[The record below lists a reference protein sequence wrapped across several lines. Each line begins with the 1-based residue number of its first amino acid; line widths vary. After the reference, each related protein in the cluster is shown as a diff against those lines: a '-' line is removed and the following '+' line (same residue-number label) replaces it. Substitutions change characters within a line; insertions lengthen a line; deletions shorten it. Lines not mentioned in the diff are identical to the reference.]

1 MPPSLK
7 RSRRAAFTQSLK
19 KAEIRMAQA
28 GKPIFLDYDQAALDA
43 QYNNRLR
50 WPDYKEHFANW
61 RTWSIRTRAKL
72 PCHLDL
78 AFGPDPTENLDIF
91 PAAPSCA
98 DSGAPLCVFIHGG
111 YWYSLDKADYSY
123 VAEGLRPHGIA
134 TAVNN
139 FGLAPDTGMDEIV
152 RQNRAALAWLW
163 RNARTYGAD
172 PDRIYVCGHSAGG
185 HLAVMLLATN
195 WPAFESGLPGDLVKG
210 VCSIG
215 GLFDME
221 AIRLS
226 YLNKTL
232 KMSKQEAAR
241 NAPLE
246 QRYPFSAPLS
256 LVVAVDETPEYHRQ
270 SQAMAD
276 LWRGLAYPVELLVP
290 RGLNH
295 FDVVNQL
302 RDPGCELVKVQ
313 LAEMKKSFRQSRNRT
328 P

>member
-1 MPPSLK
+1 MTEK
-7 RSRRAAFTQSLK
+7 TVY
-19 KAEIRMAQA
+19 
-28 GKPIFLDYDQAALDA
+28 LDYDQAGLDA

-50 WPDYKEHFANW
+50 WPDYKHHFANW
-61 RTWSIRTRAKL
+61 RVWSTETCAKL

-78 AFGPDPTENLDIF
+78 AFGPDAIEKLDIL
-91 PAAPSCA
+91 PAEKP
-98 DSGAPLCVFIHGG
+98 GAPLYVFIHGG

-123 VAEGLRPHGIA
+123 VAEGFRPHGIA

-139 FGLAPDTGMDEIV
+139 FGLAPETSMDEIV

-163 RNARTYGAD
+163 RNARACGAD

-185 HLAVMLLATN
+185 HLALMLLATD
-195 WPAFESGLPGDLVKG
+195 WPEFGAGLPRDLVKG
-210 VCSIG
+210 ACAIG

-232 KMSKQEAAR
+232 KMSPEEARR
-241 NAPLE
+241 NEPLSL
-246 QRYPFSAPLS
+246 RYPVSAPLS

-276 LWRGLAYPVELLVP
+276 RWRSLGYPVELLVP
-290 RGLNH
+290 GGLNH

-302 RDPGCELVKVQ
+302 RDPDCDLVHVQ
-313 LAEMKKSFRQSRNRT
+313 LAEMKKAF
-328 P
+328 PL

>member
-1 MPPSLK
+1 MVMNPVYL
-7 RSRRAAFTQSLK
+7 
-19 KAEIRMAQA
+19 
-28 GKPIFLDYDQAALDA
+28 GYDQAGLDE

-61 RTWSIRTRAKL
+61 RTWSTKTCATL
-72 PCHLDL
+72 PCYLDL
-78 AFGPDPTENLDIF
+78 AFGPGPMEELDIL
-91 PAAPSCA
+91 PADNLES
-98 DSGAPLCVFIHGG
+98 PLYVFIHGG

-123 VAEGLRPHGIA
+123 VAEGFRPHGIA

-139 FGLAPDTGMDEIV
+139 FGLAPDTSMDEIV

-163 RNARTYGAD
+163 RNARAYGAD

-185 HLAVMLLATN
+185 HLAVMLLATD
-195 WPAFESGLPGDLVKG
+195 WPAFGADLPKDLVKG
-210 VCSIG
+210 ACSIG

-232 KMSKQEAAR
+232 KMSKEEAAR
-241 NAPLE
+241 NAPLL
-246 QRYPFSAPLS
+246 QKYPVSAPLS

-276 LWRGLAYPVELLVP
+276 LWRKLGYPVELLVP
-290 RGLNH
+290 QGLNH

-313 LAEMKKSFRQSRNRT
+313 LAEMEKAFGK
-328 P
+328 

>member
-1 MPPSLK
+1 MSD
-7 RSRRAAFTQSLK
+7 K
-19 KAEIRMAQA
+19 KIY
-28 GKPIFLDYDQAALDA
+28 LDYDQAGLDA

-61 RTWSIRTRAKL
+61 RKWSEESCAKL
-72 PCHLDL
+72 PCHRDL
-78 AFGPDPTENLDIF
+78 AFGPGPMEKLDIL
-91 PAAPSCA
+91 PAEKQNAA
-98 DSGAPLCVFIHGG
+98 IVVFIHGG

-123 VAEGLRPHGIA
+123 VAEGLRPHGII

-139 FGLAPDTGMDEIV
+139 FGLAPDTSMDEIV

-185 HLAVMLLATN
+185 HLAVMLLATD
-195 WPAFESGLPGDLVKG
+195 WPAFEPGLPKDLVKG
-210 VCSIG
+210 ACSIG

-232 KMSKQEAAR
+232 KMSEEEARR
-241 NAPLE
+241 NEPLS
-246 QRYPFSAPLS
+246 QAYPVKAPLS
-256 LVVAVDETPEYHRQ
+256 LVVAIDETPEYHRQ
-270 SQAMAD
+270 SEAMAK
-276 LWRGLAYPVELLVP
+276 LWKGLGYPVDLLVP
-290 RGLNH
+290 PGVNH

-302 RDPGCELVKVQ
+302 RDPNCELVKVM
-313 LAEMKKSFRQSRNRT
+313 LAEMRKAFKH
-328 P
+328 

>member
-1 MPPSLK
+1 MQTT
-7 RSRRAAFTQSLK
+7 AT
-19 KAEIRMAQA
+19 
-28 GKPIFLDYDQAALDA
+28 PIYQGYDQAGLDA

-50 WPDYKEHFANW
+50 WPDYKVHFANW
-61 RTWSIRTRAKL
+61 RAWSTATCERL

-78 AFGPDPTENLDIF
+78 AFGPGPMEKLDIL
-91 PAAPSCA
+91 PAEQG
-98 DSGAPLCVFIHGG
+98 GAPLHVFIHGG

-123 VAEGLRPHGIA
+123 VAEGFRPHGIA

-139 FGLAPDTGMDEIV
+139 FGLAPDTSMDEIV

-163 RNARTYGAD
+163 RNARAYGAD
-172 PDRIYVCGHSAGG
+172 PERIYVCGHSAGG
-185 HLAVMLLATN
+185 HLAAMLLATN
-195 WPAFESGLPGDLVKG
+195 WPAFGAGLPKDVVKG
-210 VCSIG
+210 ACSIG

-226 YLNKTL
+226 YLNNTL
-232 KMSKQEAAR
+232 KMSREEAER
-241 NAPLE
+241 NEPLA
-246 QRYPFSAPLS
+246 QDYPVRAPLS

-276 LWRGLAYPVELLVP
+276 LWRSLGYPVELLVP
-290 RGLNH
+290 EGLNH

-313 LAEMKKSFRQSRNRT
+313 LAEMRKSFT
-328 P
+328 L

>member
-1 MPPSLK
+1 MTNPVYL
-7 RSRRAAFTQSLK
+7 
-19 KAEIRMAQA
+19 
-28 GKPIFLDYDQAALDA
+28 GYDQAGLDA

-50 WPDYKEHFANW
+50 WPDYKQHFANW
-61 RTWSIRTRAKL
+61 RAWSTETCAKL

-78 AFGPDPTENLDIF
+78 AFGPGPTEKLDIL
-91 PAAPSCA
+91 PAENP
-98 DSGAPLCVFIHGG
+98 GAPLYVFIHGG

-123 VAEGLRPHGIA
+123 VAEGFRPHGIA

-139 FGLAPDTGMDEIV
+139 FGLAPDTTMDEIV

-163 RNARTYGAD
+163 RNARAYGAD

-185 HLAVMLLATN
+185 HLAVMLLATD
-195 WPAFESGLPGDLVKG
+195 WPAFAADLPKDLVKG
-210 VCSIG
+210 ACSIG

-232 KMSKQEAAR
+232 KMSKEEAAR
-241 NAPLE
+241 NAPLL
-246 QRYPFSAPLS
+246 QKYPVSAPLS

-276 LWRGLAYPVELLVP
+276 LWRKLGYPVELLVP
-290 RGLNH
+290 QGLNH
-295 FDVVNQL
+295 FDVANQL

-313 LAEMKKSFRQSRNRT
+313 LEEMKKAFGIRSKET
-328 P
+328 T